1 MLVFEIID
9 RSQEMHSTSGKTAKR
24 GPTGLPLAKI
34 ALLFCFLLSGF
45 ASSSHSCSKNK
56 SQSGNCE
63 TTTFC
68 GPCAKQDESFE
79 DKRGWVANHSH
90 TRTCPLCQLMFEI
103 EDSDRDRKSVDCEVS
118 QISLNV
124 AKKSEHAVAVLIH
137 HSGRAPPGR
146 ASF

>member
-1 MLVFEIID
+1 
-9 RSQEMHSTSGKTAKR
+9 MHSTSGKIAKR

-45 ASSSHSCSKNK
+45 ATSSHSCSKNK
-56 SQSGNCE
+56 SQSGNCA
-63 TTTFC
+63 TTTLC
-68 GPCAKQDESFE
+68 GPCSKQYESFE
-79 DKRGWVANHSH
+79 DKRGWIANHSH
-90 TRTCPLCQLMFEI
+90 TRTCPLCQLMYEI
-103 EDSDRDRKSVDCEVS
+103 EDSDSDRKPVDSEVK

-124 AKKSEHAVAVLIH
+124 AQKSAHAVAVLIH